1 MQKSCA
7 NVLIGGKMGDFIH
20 CMYVPYHLW
29 KSKNIKSNIFISP
42 VGDVFE
48 HGFQKTFDELTPVIM
63 QQEYVESFQIWNGQ
77 DIDYFTP
84 LFRDQ
89 EHLFKKCWKEMLCS
103 VFFKDEKPFDNGWMT
118 FSESNK
124 FENTIVINR
133 KNREGF
139 PPAIKNLYESEM
151 KNFSKRIFIGSQNQF
166 KDFEL
171 NSFCEHCQLDS
182 LSDWFSTISKSSFFL
197 GNQSGPA
204 AIASA
209 LDVPRSIELISFL
222 DGIHYFNEILYSK
235 NLRFINPEICQM
247 S

>member
-84 LFRDQ
+84 LFRHRQ
-89 EHLFKKCWKEMLCS
+89 YICINCWKAMLCS
-103 VFFKDEKPFDNGWMT
+103 IFFKDEKPLEGGWMT
-118 FSESNK
+118 FNEPHK
-124 FENTIVINR
+124 LEKTLIINR
-133 KNREGF
+133 KNKNIF
-139 PPAIKNLYESEM
+139 APIIKNSYELEIT
-151 KNFSKRIFIGSQNQF
+151 KFSNVIFAGEEIQF
-166 KDFEL
+166 KEFSL
-171 NSFCEHCQLDS
+171 NNLCKYYPTKTLT
-182 LSDWFSTISKSSFFL
+182 DWFSIISKGSFFL

-204 AIASA
+204 AIACA
-209 LDVPRSIELISFL
+209 LDVPRLIELMPTS
-222 DGIHYFNEILYSK
+222 DAIHYFNESLYSK
-235 NLRFINPEICQM
+235 NISFINPSLCQAR
-247 S
+247 